1 MKIIVVVGAL
11 SFAVACGGGSSAP
24 PDRLANFL
32 GTPWNTSVTTTVNCA
47 FLSRSE
53 NRTYSIPFARG
64 TDADLQYTSAEGCTY
79 KFNVSGNTAT
89 LANPGVSCTFSIQG
103 VAVTA
108 NWASYT
114 ATTSDGRTLTIS
126 TAGNGS
132 ALGQTCPFTE
142 AGSATR

>member
-1 MKIIVVVGAL
+1 MKTLVVFAAL

-32 GTPWNTSVTTTVNCA
+32 GNSWNASVTTTVTCA
-47 FLSRSE
+47 VFSQSG
-53 NRTYSIPFARG
+53 NRTYSIPFQRG
-64 TDADLQYTSAEGCTY
+64 TDADLQYTSAEGCLY
-79 KFNVSGNTAT
+79 KFNVSGNTAALSNGPVT
-89 LANPGVSCTFSIQG
+89 CNTSVNGI
-103 VAVTA
+103 AVTA
-108 NWASYT
+108 TWTSYT

-126 TAGNGS
+126 TGGNGS